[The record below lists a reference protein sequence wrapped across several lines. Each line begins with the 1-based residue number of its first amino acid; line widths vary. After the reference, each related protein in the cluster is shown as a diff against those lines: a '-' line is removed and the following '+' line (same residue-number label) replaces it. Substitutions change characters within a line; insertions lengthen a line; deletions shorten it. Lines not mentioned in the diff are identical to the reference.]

1 MQPNAAPAPT
11 QWYYLQ
17 DGKPTGP
24 VDAGFLI
31 NAVVTQQLS
40 PSVMVAQAGWT
51 QWSPA
56 ASVWPNMPVG
66 AAAPAQAGPP
76 PLPNPAAPA
85 PSTLTEIPLRCIAGP
100 DAGKLLYIGSN
111 KTTMGRL
118 TGVGAA
124 DPLVANEHVTVTWR
138 EGKLLFQAYPGLQVI
153 VNASPQTSG
162 KLEIGQQ
169 FVIGSS
175 TWQVGQSSV
184 DVKGLLGSLAG
195 RLNHLASTEKLEG
208 FSLSEMFSEVFK
220 KRTPEEVEDYFVV
233 GTTRT
238 TPPIDEVPT
247 GWPKPWFFMRIL
259 MFVGLV
265 YILFA
270 IALSQFSNPNLIP
283 GMIMMGSLAVPL
295 ATVFLFF
302 ELNTPRNV
310 SFHQVL
316 MLVCFGGVIS
326 LFVALIGFKVSIF
339 GWLGAMQAGII
350 EEIGK
355 LATVIIV
362 CRQARYKYVLN
373 GLLFGASVGAGF
385 AIFESAGYAFNILLE
400 ARSIDAM
407 TQNIMLRAF
416 LSPFGHVAWTAIAA
430 GALWRVKGDKPFS
443 MTMLSDVRFW
453 RAFLLPVVLHMFWNS
468 PLPSPFFIRHL
479 LVGVIA
485 WYIVFGIVQ
494 QGLRQVREEQREFTK
509 TKLRNTQ
516 QFALA
521 TGQFSPAEV
530 TAAMEAAGRFTA

>member
-1 MQPNAAPAPT
+1 MQPNPAPA
-11 QWYYLQ
+11 QWYYLEN
-17 DGKPTGP
+17 GKPTGP
-24 VDAGFLI
+24 VDAGFI
-31 NAVVTQQLS
+31 ISAVVENRLS

-51 QWSPA
+51 EWSPA
-56 ASVWPNMPVG
+56 VNIWPNMPIG
-66 AAAPAQAGPP
+66 AGAKPAAGPP
-76 PLPNPAAPA
+76 PMPAPTPAAA
-85 PSTLTEIPLRCIAGP
+85 TLTEVPIRCIAGP
-100 DAGKLLYIGSN
+100 DTGKLVYVGNTKMTLGRSSGIGA
-111 KTTMGRL
+111 
-118 TGVGAA
+118 V
-124 DPLVANEHVTVTWR
+124 DPLVANEHLIVTWR
-138 EGKLLFQAYPGLQVI
+138 DQRLLFQAYPGLQVL
-153 VNASPQTSG
+153 VNGAPHTVG

-169 FVIGSS
+169 FVVGAS
-175 TWQVGQSSV
+175 TWQVGQSSA

-195 RLNHLASTEKLEG
+195 RLNQLASTEKLEG

-233 GTTRT
+233 GTAKT

-270 IALSQFSNPNLIP
+270 IALAQFQNPNLIP

-339 GWLGAMQAGII
+339 DWLGAMQAGII

-355 LATVIIV
+355 LATVIIIV
-362 CRQARYKYVLN
+362 RQARYKYILN

-385 AIFESAGYAFNILLE
+385 AIFESAGYAFNILLG
-400 ARSIDAM
+400 ARNIDAM
-407 TQNIMLRAF
+407 TQNIALRAF

-430 GALWRVKGDKPFS
+430 GALWRVKGDRNFNFN
-443 MTMLSDVRFW
+443 MLSDPRFW
-453 RAFLLPVVLHMFWNS
+453 KAFTIPMVLHMFS
-468 PLPSPFFIRHL
+468 T
-479 LVGVIA
+479 
-485 WYIVFGIVQ
+485 
-494 QGLRQVREEQREFTK
+494 LR
-509 TKLRNTQ
+509 
-516 QFALA
+516 
-521 TGQFSPAEV
+521 
-530 TAAMEAAGRFTA
+530 